1 MSHLIDNI
9 EQTLGRARR
18 SRKRALK
25 MLDILDSFAG
35 GSEFSPK
42 PSAAARVSIAWAS
55 LTLSELS
62 VANVALNMNR
72 PALER

>member
-1 MSHLIDNI
+1 MSHLIDDI

-25 MLDILDSFAG
+25 MLDILDSFSGA
-35 GSEFSPK
+35 SELSMK
-42 PSAAARVSIAWAS
+42 PSAAAPISIAWAS

-72 PALER
+72 RALER

>member
-1 MSHLIDNI
+1 MSHLIENI

-35 GSEFSPK
+35 AKEFSAK
-42 PSAAARVSIAWAS
+42 PGAAAQISIAWAS

-62 VANVALNMNR
+62 VANVGLNMNR
-72 PALER
+72 RALER